1 MSMLRGNGVVDA
13 AAGGSDGS
21 NRVVRLAM
29 WSGPR
34 NISTALMR
42 AWENRSD
49 SVVVDEPFYAHYLAA
64 TGVDHPGRD
73 EVVAVGETDWRV
85 VVDQLL
91 GPVEP
96 GVRVFYQKQ
105 MAHHLTDQVDDFG
118 WLASLHNVMLIRD
131 PAEVVSSYVKS
142 RSTVTADD
150 IGVLRQLSMY
160 DELASSGIR
169 PRVIDSA
176 DFLADPRRFL
186 SALCVELGLPFEES
200 MLSWPPGRRD
210 TDGVWGPYWYDAVWK
225 STGFEPYRR
234 REVRLSGEAARV
246 AAASREPYETLHAS
260 RWLP

>member
-1 MSMLRGNGVVDA
+1 MSTPRGSGVA
-13 AAGGSDGS
+13 ESTSNGSDD
-21 NRVVRLAM
+21 VVRVAM

-49 SVVVDEPFYAHYLAA
+49 SVVVDEPLYAHYLAR

-73 EVVAVGETDWRV
+73 EVIAVGETDWRV
-85 VVDQLL
+85 VVDHLL

-105 MAHHLTDQVDDFG
+105 MAHHLTDQIDDLG

-131 PAEVVSSYVKS
+131 PAEVVSSYIKS
-142 RSTVTADD
+142 RATVTADD
-150 IGVLRQLSMY
+150 IGVLQQLSVY
-160 DELASSGIR
+160 DELASCGAA

-176 DFLADPRRFL
+176 DFLRDPRRHL
-186 SALCVELGLPFEES
+186 EALCDDLGLPFEES
-200 MLSWPPGRRD
+200 MLSWPPGPRD
-210 TDGVWGPYWYDAVWK
+210 TDGVWGRYWYDAVWK
-225 STGFEPYRR
+225 STGFEPYRPR
-234 REVRLSGEAARV
+234 GVQLSGDAAAVADECREAYERLSAV
-246 AAASREPYETLHAS
+246 

>member
-1 MSMLRGNGVVDA
+1 MSTPRGSGVAESTSTGSAGVV
-13 AAGGSDGS
+13 
-21 NRVVRLAM
+21 RVAM

-49 SVVVDEPFYAHYLAA
+49 SVVVDEPLYAHYLAT

-73 EVVAVGETDWRV
+73 EVIAVGETDWRV

-105 MAHHLTDQVDDFG
+105 MAHHLTDQIDEFG
-118 WLASLHNVMLIRD
+118 WLALLHNVMLIRD
-131 PAEVVSSYVKS
+131 PAEVVSSYIKS
-142 RSTVTADD
+142 RATVTADD
-150 IGVLRQLSMY
+150 IGVLQQLSMY
-160 DELASSGIR
+160 DELASYGAT

-176 DFLADPRRFL
+176 DFLRDPRRHL
-186 SALCVELGLPFEES
+186 EALCDELGLPFEES
-200 MLSWPPGRRD
+200 MLSWPRGPRD
-210 TDGVWGPYWYDAVWK
+210 TDGVWGRYWYDAVWK
-225 STGFEPYRR
+225 STGFEPYRP
-234 REVRLSGEAARV
+234 REVRLSGG
-246 AAASREPYETLHAS
+246 AAAVADACREAYERLSAV